1 LRALLIRLRLPVQDF
16 MKHLA
21 LCVVRYAQ
29 CLWETQP
36 LLLPLHQSGLPGT
49 CAHGHAAALAD
60 RYLASLLGS
69 LATLPAQQRAL
80 LTQAARMGL
89 RPVLASQ
96 HKPNPVRDTL
106 IAGDVLV
113 PPHPVRAETDP
124 WRDASLAAIVLR
136 SLRYALDLADALPD
150 PHAAAPMTGLS
161 GGQHAALWTTAHVI
175 DEQQAL
181 LWDAVE
187 AVGTDEA
194 GLLAEAA
201 HMAVQHLAPDSQHAE
216 LLAYF
221 ASGMFAQR
229 VSAKG

>member
-1 LRALLIRLRLPVQDF
+1 

-29 CLWETQP
+29 CLWEAQP
-36 LLLPLHQSGLPGT
+36 LLLPQQAVPPS
-49 CAHGHAAALAD
+49 AHGHAAALAN
-60 RYLASLLGS
+60 RYLASLLAS
-69 LATLPAQQRAL
+69 LPALPADQTATLTLAG
-80 LTQAARMGL
+80 RMGL

-96 HKPNPVRDTL
+96 RKPDPVRDAL
-106 IAGDVLV
+106 VAGDALV
-113 PPHPVRAETDP
+113 PPHPVHAETDP

-161 GGQHAALWTTAHVI
+161 GGQHAALWTAAHLI
-175 DEQQAL
+175 DEQQAS

-187 AVGTDEA
+187 VVSTDEA

-201 HMAVQHLAPDSQHAE
+201 RTAVQYVAPDSQHAE

-221 ASGMFAQR
+221 ASGMFTQR
-229 VSAKG
+229 VSAKS